1 MDIQTDQKTPDT
13 KRVEGDEDTT
23 HKLVEVDTKAQNALE
38 VVSVPEPDE
47 KKSQDEYKDYIM
59 KLSEPNCLTRLM
71 VRMPCC
77 VIIVS
82 FILMISVSAV
92 VYLAGWLIP
101 NNPADRDYMVWD
113 DKYVN
118 DWDKTKLA
126 AEELIIKD
134 DSEVTELQSQLENEW
149 TVMFVYDLP
158 SDDKSIT
165 NLWTQESLI
174 SIREFEKDVKKEEG
188 YKQTCLAKPVSG
200 AEEDVVQCVTSG
212 FASPLDLIPD
222 PSNLENLNQEQL
234 NVFLSQAI
242 GDSSKWKNYNA
253 YFDTEVSAS
262 NLTVKFMRTILLAAG
277 PIKDGSI
284 RYDNLKDR
292 STDQDKFVTKFH
304 KTLREITKKD
314 NEKYKNVNVRI
325 WGRLIYNVIFQEIT
339 QGDVAYAAF
348 SFIFVLCYIWFHL
361 GSFFMSMISMLM
373 ILMSF
378 PVTYLIY
385 TGIFQVTLN
394 TTLN

>member
-188 YKQTCLAKPVSG
+188 YKKTCLAKPVSG